1 MTPTTPNATPRIS
14 VQQLTKYYGQSLVLH
29 SVDLDIAEHEVV
41 CLIGASGSGKST
53 LLRCVGRLVPYDH
66 GQVLLDGVDIESDD
80 MAEAELR
87 KRVGIV
93 FQSYNLFPTM
103 SVLDNVTLAPRKVHK
118 TNREEAESRAMELLE
133 LFEMK
138 DFAQSYPDRLSG
150 GQQQRVAI
158 VRAMA
163 TNPDILLLDE
173 VTAALDPEL
182 IGGVLAI
189 IRDLKNSGMTMMIV
203 THEMGFAREVA
214 DRVCFL
220 DSGRI
225 IEESPPEQ
233 LFSDPQQPRT
243 REFLQRIIEAGRL

>member
-1 MTPTTPNATPRIS
+1 MANSTPRIS

-53 LLRCVGRLVPYDH
+53 MLRCVGRLVPYDH
-66 GQVLLDGVDIESDD
+66 GHIMLDGVDIESDA
-80 MAEAELR
+80 MEEAELR
-87 KRVGIV
+87 RRVGIV

-118 TNREEAESRAMELLE
+118 TDRDEAESRAMELLE

-138 DFAQSYPDRLSG
+138 DFADSYPDRLSG
-150 GQQQRVAI
+150 GQ
-158 VRAMA
+158 
-163 TNPDILLLDE
+163 L
-173 VTAALDPEL
+173 
-182 IGGVLAI
+182 
-189 IRDLKNSGMTMMIV
+189 
-203 THEMGFAREVA
+203 
-214 DRVCFL
+214 L